1 MAGAKCPMPGNFA
14 LAPGDRQSSYSHIN
28 FLSESPS
35 YMQYC
40 DPSCSPGPLVASRV
54 VRSCA
59 HGSVFINSSTNLSNQ
74 QAFWQNGATRVAF
87 WRLEVVWTYVAQ
99 DGLEK
104 QDNLVLFP
112 AAAGVV
118 LSRRQGEKR
127 SIEEDRAEGLKYI
140 SVSVCDELEDCQSA
154 IDMVEKERPAIAV
167 SRRWQGLE

>member
-1 MAGAKCPMPGNFA
+1 M
-14 LAPGDRQSSYSHIN
+14 
-28 FLSESPS
+28 
-35 YMQYC
+35 
-40 DPSCSPGPLVASRV
+40 
-54 VRSCA
+54 
-59 HGSVFINSSTNLSNQ
+59 
-74 QAFWQNGATRVAF
+74 
-87 WRLEVVWTYVAQ
+87 WTYVAQ